1 MIRKLVIFLVRK
13 KLGLKLYEDFK
24 FENQKS
30 NTEYY
35 FTKKKIVKV
44 IMTPGEMREEPSS
57 VSLNFLL
64 SDECKIVK
72 L

>member
-1 MIRKLVIFLVRK
+1 MIRRLVLYLVRK

-30 NTEYY
+30 YTEYY
-35 FTKKKIVKV
+35 FTKKKLVKV
-44 IMTPGEMREEPSS
+44 VLTPENMHEEPSS

>member
-1 MIRKLVIFLVRK
+1 MIRRLVLYLVRK

-30 NTEYY
+30 YTEYY
-35 FTKKKIVKV
+35 FTKKKLVKV
-44 IMTPGEMREEPSS
+44 VLTPENMYEEPSS